1 MHATEQPSYSERNG
15 DGRIGLG
22 LNGIFQRPF
31 KTARGFAGRFRG
43 RLVNVLR
50 CVSCIAGDAS
60 RIFLRFSKG
69 STEIWIGRSSFP
81 HGDLRTT
88 SGFSG

>member
-1 MHATEQPSYSERNG
+1 MHATEQPSYSERNS

-31 KTARGFAGRFRG
+31 KTASGFAGRFEAEF
-43 RLVNVLR
+43 VNVLR
-50 CVSCIAGDAS
+50 CVNCIAGDAC

-69 STEIWIGRSSFP
+69 STEIWIGGAAFR
-81 HGDLRTT
+81 HDNLHRGLVL
-88 SGFSG
+88 